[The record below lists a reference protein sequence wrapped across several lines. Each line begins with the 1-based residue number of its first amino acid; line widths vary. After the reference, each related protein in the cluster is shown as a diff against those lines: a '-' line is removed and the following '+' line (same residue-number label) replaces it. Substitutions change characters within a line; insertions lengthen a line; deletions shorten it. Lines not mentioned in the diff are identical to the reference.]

1 MRQGRAVILL
11 VIRHY
16 YYDKRD
22 TRPAVR
28 YCDRLMMLVWYSE
41 TEKGRSTAKSL
52 LQLPRPVIT
61 SVNPQLVISSTGRRF
76 FFFYRDHTILFFI
89 HQSIP
94 SRWDCR
100 RSYTPI
106 IESDW
111 GLMFDYRNRKQGRRD
126 ARIAWNLSLTSQIGM
141 NISLTTEPCNGANC
155 ATFFLIQIWAW
166 FSLEILPRFRRR
178 FSSWVVSYGRV
189 PFFVPIHS
197 NPVFFLPSFLSLEFI
212 SKHIHAHICLED
224 KNKRRRERKSEAA
237 RFQSAGRVACRFFF
251 L

>member
-1 MRQGRAVILL
+1 MF
-11 VIRHY
+11 
-16 YYDKRD
+16 
-22 TRPAVR
+22 
-28 YCDRLMMLVWYSE
+28 
-41 TEKGRSTAKSL
+41 KS
-52 LQLPRPVIT
+52 
-61 SVNPQLVISSTGRRF
+61 
-76 FFFYRDHTILFFI
+76 
-89 HQSIP
+89 
-94 SRWDCR
+94 
-100 RSYTPI
+100 
-106 IESDW
+106 
-111 GLMFDYRNRKQGRRD
+111 RNRKQGRRD

-224 KNKRRRERKSEAA
+224 KNKRRRRERKA
-237 RFQSAGRVACRFFF
+237 RLPDFRVPGVLNAVSFFHTGGLVAPTTSTQSGQVKVTGRRSPTPVLSLFWVEHTQQP
-251 L
+251 